1 VTKPTLSGA
10 WWIPLAALAA
20 TAHADRIMAP
30 PPDPFANDVAV
41 HAMRDE
47 LARSIDQLQLEG
59 FGTPFTMSYEF
70 DDSHHAAIEASF
82 GALVTSSVEPSR
94 SVAIDL
100 HVGSYT
106 LDNSNFASTD
116 RFNRFDS
123 DRVVVL
129 PLDNEYD
136 AIRRALWLAT
146 DHAYKRAVETLE
158 HKRAV
163 AKAEAKNADDVDSY
177 SKAVSSSIVDDHPV
191 PALDRARLEALAK
204 KLSGVFRNNPD
215 VHVGKVA
222 IHAGGTREVFVSSEG
237 WASVQ
242 AGSFVRVT
250 VDCETQAEDGMPLR
264 DHLAWFAET
273 ADQLPPENELVAQV
287 EQLSKQLSA
296 LRTAPVVDDYAGPIV
311 FDGVAAPDLLRTL
324 LADELAGTP
333 AVKSDHAGAQADASA
348 LAGKVGQRVLPAGT
362 TVVDDP
368 TIKRLGTQALGG
380 ATRFDDE
387 GVPAAKVSLIED
399 GVFKRFLMSRIP
411 RKGFPQSNGH
421 GVATA
426 FSAPRAHPM
435 NVIVSSTRG
444 VADAELRRRAFAAAK
459 DAGVRY
465 VLYVDRFLS
474 GRSSR
479 DDLDSSAKAGENLPR
494 PAVMRRVYLDG
505 HEELVRGG
513 KLGELPL
520 KALKDMLAI
529 GNKPAVSNSGAGYM
543 ASIAAP
549 ALLFKDVDVKRPTG
563 THKKPPIAARPR

>member
-1 VTKPTLSGA
+1 
-10 WWIPLAALAA
+10 
-20 TAHADRIMAP
+20 
-30 PPDPFANDVAV
+30 
-41 HAMRDE
+41 MRDE
-47 LARSIDQLQLEG
+47 LARSVGELELQG
-59 FGTPFTMSYEF
+59 FGKPYLLAYEL
-70 DDSHHAAIEASF
+70 DDGHHATIEASF
-82 GALVTSSVEPSR
+82 GALVASNVEPSR

-100 HVGSYT
+100 HVGDYA
-106 LDNSNFASTD
+106 LDNTNFASTD
-116 RFNRFDS
+116 RFSGFDR
-123 DRVVVL
+123 DRVVML

-146 DHAYKRAVETLE
+146 DRVYKRAVETLE

-163 AKAEAKNADDVDSY
+163 AKAETKNADDVGSF
-177 SKAVSSSIVDDHPV
+177 SKAVTNDIVDDHPV
-191 PALDRARLEALAK
+191 PRLDRARLEALAK
-204 KLSGVFRNNPD
+204 KLSGVFRTNPD
-215 VHVGKVA
+215 VHVGRVA
-222 IHAGGTREVFVSSEG
+222 IHAGGAREVFVSSEG
-237 WASVQ
+237 TASVQ
-242 AGSFVRVT
+242 SGSFVRVT
-250 VDCETQAEDGMPLR
+250 VDCETQADDGMPLR

-273 ADQLPPENELVAQV
+273 VDQLPPEPELVAQV

-296 LRTAPVVDDYAGPIV
+296 LRTAPIVDDYAGPIV
-311 FDGVAAPDLLRTL
+311 FDDVAAPVLVRALLV
-324 LADELAGTP
+324 DELAGTP

-368 TIKRLGTQALGG
+368 TLKRLGTFALAG
-380 ATRFDDE
+380 AARFDDE
-387 GVPAAKVSLIED
+387 GVPAAKVSVIEN
-399 GVFKRFLMSRIP
+399 GVFQRFLMSRIP

-465 VLYVDRFLS
+465 VLYVDRFAN
-474 GRSSR
+474 GRSGR
-479 DDLDSSAKAGENLPR
+479 DDLDSSAGAADSVPR

-529 GNKPAVSNSGAGYM
+529 GNKSVVYTYLGSPLATGNARIAALLGDSGLGYM
-543 ASIAAP
+543 ASVASP
-549 ALLFKDVDVKRPTG
+549 ALMFKDIDVKRPTG
-563 THKKPPIAARPR
+563 THRKPPIAPRPR